1 MKRRNVYLL
10 LCLAGV
16 VIPYWQLVPWLLEHG
31 LNPSLLFEQLFVN
44 KIAAFFGADVIVSA
58 VVVFA
63 FVAFERRHLG
73 KNWWLPPLV
82 VLIFGVSA
90 GLPLLLFLLEGPEQG
105 SVARHDRA

>member
-16 VIPYWQLVPWLLEHG
+16 VIPYWQVVPWLLEHG

-63 FVAFERRHLG
+63 FVGFERRRLG
-73 KNWWLPPLV
+73 SNWWLPPLA

-105 SVARHDRA
+105 SVARHARA